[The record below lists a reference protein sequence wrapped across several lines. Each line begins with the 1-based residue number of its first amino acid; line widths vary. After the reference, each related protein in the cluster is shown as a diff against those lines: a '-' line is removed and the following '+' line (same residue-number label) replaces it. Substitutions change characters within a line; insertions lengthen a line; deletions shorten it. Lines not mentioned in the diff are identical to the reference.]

1 MLSMRPVEIRSLQ
14 INYYEPDPSNI
25 PAWYKEGYSWY
36 CTGYLKNKGEKKENP
51 KDYGSKHAFRIH
63 GGKNP
68 TPQHLKLLLR
78 IALRQESDYLDAG
91 DNYAIGDTESKDSG
105 PESDHEFVSKA
116 SDSPKPQI
124 QASSPASQPNPQC
137 QAKRKSQQTM
147 DIDSMLAEIDAML
160 AEIWK

>member
-1 MLSMRPVEIRSLQ
+1 IRDVIKAKKLFDSIFTECEIRNTWPFNEFLKQ
-14 INYYEPDPSNI
+14 ELYKTI
-25 PAWYKEGYSWY
+25 P
-36 CTGYLKNKGEKKENP
+36 KKLR
-51 KDYGSKHAFRIH
+51 DYGSKHAFRIH